1 MGDSRGHGARPQ
13 EVLVTSTRTTHD
25 LPTWQRWHRLRGHE
39 ARGCDPG
46 PRGRGDEDSVARC
59 GMLRKRERERAPW
72 DWRSGLESHLYSQ
85 PRAHPALGPHRPAG
99 PTATGG
105 ALFPRQTPL
114 ASHPVD
120 AASLPGD
127 TASEAPAHPDLGAG
141 GQLSTLQGTEAMPRQ
156 GAALG
161 APQLQPA

>member
-1 MGDSRGHGARPQ
+1 MGWR
-13 EVLVTSTRTTHD
+13 VICTHS
-25 LPTWQRWHRLRGHE
+25 
-39 ARGCDPG
+39 PG
-46 PRGRGDEDSVARC
+46 
-59 GMLRKRERERAPW
+59 L
-72 DWRSGLESHLYSQ
+72 
-85 PRAHPALGPHRPAG
+85 
-99 PTATGG
+99 
-105 ALFPRQTPL
+105 TPL
-114 ASHPVD
+114 WTLTGRLVPPPQGAPSSQDRPVTPMASHPVD